1 MEEFVAIFVR
11 NLETGS
17 VELCEVFESTGLAA
31 AVLAKKI
38 TTRVDELNDRFGVDR
53 HDVFW
58 EGYSSLQAMHR
69 DHPEL
74 GSLDSLRALVRSA

>member
-1 MEEFVAIFVR
+1 MQQFIAIFVR
-11 NLETGS
+11 NLETGR
-17 VELCEVFESTGLAA
+17 VEHHEVFEGTGLAA

-38 TTRVDELNDRFGVDR
+38 TARVDELNDRFGVDR

-74 GSLDSLRALVRSA
+74 GSLDSLHALIRSA